1 MLYCKR
7 LHQEIGQFASEKL
20 ALAPEDRYMK
30 LPFVS
35 LLPAVIFCGSIV
47 SNGSGQTL
55 PVPDAAGV
63 TKININ
69 AANPAGYIIPR
80 TIFGSFLEPIGN
92 STYGGL
98 VSDVIANPSF
108 EEGLWDAAHINK
120 MLTDEPSLVRA
131 SELGL
136 PFPWEPLDP
145 TQNNRYEPRWRDAAN
160 SYRSIFVM
168 GLPDKEVGVRQ
179 KVYLPV
185 HRTLLYRGSVYAK
198 YVSGSRE
205 LGISLRQRNRLERI
219 FAHSTVQVTGTDWA
233 RYEFTLELP
242 PRSVEPLEPV
252 DFVLSVGQEGRM
264 LLDQASLLPSDNID
278 GMDPEMIAMAR
289 AMKSPN
295 IRFGGNF
302 TSAYHW
308 RDGIG
313 PRDQRVSMKNVAW
326 GIPEYNTF
334 GTDEFLRFCELIGSR
349 PQIALNLGSGTA
361 DENTA
366 WLKYVNERWGDHS
379 GGLLWEMGNELWG
392 TFQVGYPTRQR
403 VAERTKSFAQAVHLV
418 DPKAVLIGTG
428 ADEDFY
434 RDWNA
439 AQLAVADSIQYL
451 STHFVVTGNAVLK
464 KDPSED
470 FIAQANF
477 ALPVGLESKLREMY
491 AQIQSVPAA
500 RDRVKIAFT
509 EWLFGGESEKGPRY
523 DNMGGA
529 IETAGFLNM
538 LMRVAD
544 FVPLS
549 NMTGTIYFGGIWKER
564 GRVFGVPAY
573 WAFRMYSNADVT
585 RPIEVVTNSE
595 IYNVE
600 QGSIRLPKISN
611 VPYLDAVA
619 ALNESGDTLTLFCV
633 NRHLTRDIPASI
645 TISGFT
651 PTAEALVQT
660 LYARS
665 LFEKNDEIR
674 PEAVTPHESTASV
687 SGSQLNFTFRHE
699 SVTVLTLRRT
709 TSVSASLRAPR

>member
-1 MLYCKR
+1 
-7 LHQEIGQFASEKL
+7 
-20 ALAPEDRYMK
+20 MK
-30 LPFVS
+30 LFLAK
-35 LLPAVIFCGSIV
+35 LLPAAIAIHFCLTASYC
-47 SNGSGQTL
+47 SGQTSAG
-55 PVPDAAGV
+55 PEAAGP
-63 TKININ
+63 TKIEIN
-69 AANPAGYIIPR
+69 AANPAGYKIPR
-80 TIFGSFLEPIGN
+80 TIFGTFLEPIAN

-98 VSDVIANPSF
+98 VSEVLANPSF
-108 EEGLWDAAHINK
+108 EEGLWDAPHIAK
-120 MLTDEPSLVRA
+120 MLAEEPSLVRA

-145 TQNNRYEPRWRDAAN
+145 SQNNRYEPRWRDAAN

-168 GLPDKEVGVRQ
+168 GLPDKEVGIRQ

-205 LGISLRQRNRLERI
+205 LAISLRQRNRIDKI
-219 FAHSTVQVTGTDWA
+219 FVHSTVQVTGTDWV
-233 RYEFTLELP
+233 RYDFTLALP
-242 PRSVEPLEPV
+242 PGSVEPLEPV
-252 DFVLSVGQEGRM
+252 DFVLAVGPEGRM
-264 LLDQASLLPSDNID
+264 LLDQVSLLPSDNID
-278 GMDPEMIAMAR
+278 GMDPEMIAMAK
-289 AMKSPN
+289 AMKSHN

-313 PRDQRVSMKNVAW
+313 PRDQRVSMKNIAW

-349 PQIALNLGSGTA
+349 PQIAFNLGSGTA
-361 DENTA
+361 DENAA
-366 WLKYVNERWGDHS
+366 WLKYVNDRWGDHS
-379 GGLLWEMGNELWG
+379 GGLLWETGNELWG

-403 VAERTKSFAQAVHLV
+403 VAERTKTFAQAVHLV

-434 RDWNA
+434 GDWNA
-439 AQLAVADSIQYL
+439 AQLSVADSFQYL
-451 STHFVVTGNAVLK
+451 STHFVVTGNAIVK

-477 ALPVGLESKLREMY
+477 ALPVGLEGRLREMY

-509 EWLFGGESEKGPRY
+509 EWLFGGESDKIPRY

-549 NMTGTIYFGGIWKER
+549 NMTGTIYFGGIWKKR

-573 WAFRMYSNADVT
+573 WAFRMYSNADVA
-585 RPIEVVTNSE
+585 RPIEVVSNSE
-595 IYNVE
+595 TYDVE
-600 QGSIRLPKISN
+600 QGNARLPRISN
-611 VPYLDAVA
+611 VPYLDVVA
-619 ALNESGDTLTLFCV
+619 TLNELGDTVTLFCV
-633 NRHLTRDIPASI
+633 DRHLTRDFSASI

-651 PTAEALVQT
+651 PAEEAVVQT

-665 LFEKNDEIR
+665 LFAKNDEIN
-674 PEAVTPHESTASV
+674 PEAVIPQESTAAV
-687 SGSQLNFTFRHE
+687 HGSQLNLTFRHE
-699 SVTVLTLRRT
+699 SVTVVTLH
-709 TSVSASLRAPR
+709 RAN